1 MPILLPKP
9 DPLFSHA
16 SLSTLLRDQIHKM
29 ENAIDELSDD
39 TFLQNSPDD
48 MIEVISA
55 NVHVPP
61 LTLEPAVSHT
71 PSEIRNTVV
80 FPLTSPIDGFRFSV
94 DVPHTGA
101 SGLFNHQPDTHDLD
115 KPTARLNSN
124 NMRGSITI
132 NRIVVGDVSPD
143 ELRASFETE
152 IDKVRKYI
160 AWQGVQLDPFNN
172 SLKDEASK
180 IVHGRRDR
188 LLKARHIA
196 ASLGYSLPHRQG
208 APPTYIS
215 PAVRRKIPQI
225 VTTATG
231 TFQPEPTIAEA
242 EYQNILSIIENMS
255 FVMERNPRVFSSAP
269 EETIRDHYLVQ
280 LNGQYE
286 GTATGETF
294 NGVGHTDILVRDGST
309 NLFVAEWRR
318 ADARRF
324 WAARR
329 SFTRH
334 YPDGYYRP
342 DSEVALGEEAD
353 KATTAIGWNAIVA
366 SKFHPNRHTP
376 RLKPSRLSRRLL
388 LDFRIELCAHQ
399 YDDGRELNPRHQPDD
414 GADHH
419 QNGLTQRNQI
429 EVDAPAPGD
438 FSHRSCASN
447 TAVASFG
454 ETVFLS
460 ERSMTSAGLT
470 VAHLIEAELAR

>member
-1 MPILLPKP
+1 
-9 DPLFSHA
+9 
-16 SLSTLLRDQIHKM
+16 M
-29 ENAIDELSDD
+29 ENAIDEPSDD

-94 DVPHTGA
+94 DVPYTGA

-255 FVMERNPRVFSSAP
+255 FVIGAQPAGIFERSRRDDQGSLPRSAQRA
-269 EETIRDHYLVQ
+269 IRG
-280 LNGQYE
+280 NGY
-286 GTATGETF
+286 
-294 NGVGHTDILVRDGST
+294 
-309 NLFVAEWRR
+309 RR
-318 ADARRF
+318 NFQRRWTYRYTCARR
-324 WAARR
+324 
-329 SFTRH
+329 
-334 YPDGYYRP
+334 
-342 DSEVALGEEAD
+342 E
-353 KATTAIGWNAIVA
+353 
-366 SKFHPNRHTP
+366 
-376 RLKPSRLSRRLL
+376 
-388 LDFRIELCAHQ
+388 
-399 YDDGRELNPRHQPDD
+399 HQPF
-414 GADHH
+414 
-419 QNGLTQRNQI
+419 R
-429 EVDAPAPGD
+429 
-438 FSHRSCASN
+438 C
-447 TAVASFG
+447 
-454 ETVFLS
+454 
-460 ERSMTSAGLT
+460 
-470 VAHLIEAELAR
+470 